1 MKYEIL
7 ANYGYF
13 YVAVDGYTNHMGE
26 AIDNMD
32 EATFH
37 LYLKY
42 HFTICERPD
51 MIGLTHHALDVFRK

>member
-1 MKYEIL
+1 VKYEIL

-32 EATFH
+32 EATFQ

-42 HFTICERPD
+42 HFTICERQD
-51 MIGLTHHALDVFRK
+51 MVGLTHHALDVFKK